1 MDVVF
6 HGLPWA
12 IDEIVLMQTFLDDN
26 MLFDIERH
34 TKTLEKELAQP
45 LYF

>member
-26 MLFDIERH
+26 MLLIWRCPP
-34 TKTLEKELAQP
+34 KILEEKLA
-45 LYF
+45 